1 MRWKTA
7 AAAAS
12 HRSWNAD
19 KIPVSRSENVEAN
32 IWKITDIL
40 AHEKFE
46 KGRTSIGHG
55 MDMKLCYF
63 MIDSNTF
70 LFQVRKYV
78 YHDADNLDTAFDAGG
93 KVSIGLTATTI
104 VSQWTWSAT
113 LLQSSTVASKVK
125 ITDTAKRHIYAKQG
139 K

>member
-1 MRWKTA
+1 
-7 AAAAS
+7 
-12 HRSWNAD
+12 
-19 KIPVSRSENVEAN
+19 
-32 IWKITDIL
+32 
-40 AHEKFE
+40 
-46 KGRTSIGHG
+46 

-113 LLQSSTVASKVK
+113 LLQSSTVASKVRLTSWVGAGGTERGNSR
-125 ITDTAKRHIYAKQG
+125 ISDSHI
-139 K
+139 

>member
-1 MRWKTA
+1 
-7 AAAAS
+7 
-12 HRSWNAD
+12 
-19 KIPVSRSENVEAN
+19 
-32 IWKITDIL
+32 
-40 AHEKFE
+40 
-46 KGRTSIGHG
+46 

-125 ITDTAKRHIYAKQG
+125 ITDTEKAHFMLSKVKIQTENTPKIISRRSKMYVLMSNVYPITSNTN
-139 K
+139 

>member
-1 MRWKTA
+1 
-7 AAAAS
+7 
-12 HRSWNAD
+12 
-19 KIPVSRSENVEAN
+19 
-32 IWKITDIL
+32 
-40 AHEKFE
+40 
-46 KGRTSIGHG
+46 

-125 ITDTAKRHIYAKQG
+125 KPTQKRHILCSAR
-139 K
+139 

>member
-1 MRWKTA
+1 
-7 AAAAS
+7 
-12 HRSWNAD
+12 
-19 KIPVSRSENVEAN
+19 
-32 IWKITDIL
+32 
-40 AHEKFE
+40 
-46 KGRTSIGHG
+46 
-55 MDMKLCYF
+55 

-125 ITDTAKRHIYAKQG
+125 ITDTEKAHFMLSKVKIQTENTLIIISRRSPFSKMYVLMSNVYPITSNTN
-139 K
+139 